1 MARSQDWLIIPLPQM
16 KYKEGGVG
24 SLATS
29 FQIQESFLAIPV
41 IVIQYSLNPTLHGR
55 LKLSLPRVALI
66 NI

>member
-1 MARSQDWLIIPLPQM
+1 MVMARSQDWLIIPLPQM

-41 IVIQYSLNPTLHGR
+41 TLQTSSFSTH
-55 LKLSLPRVALI
+55 LTLLFTAV
-66 NI
+66 